1 MIPNTPSE
9 PISSCRRSGPAA
21 DSGAR
26 PRSSTPAG
34 VTARSPRTMSLNR
47 PYPAEFWP
55 DDRVAAKP
63 PMVANWKLCGKWPSE
78 NPCSPSRR
86 SACGP
91 VTPAPSSASPETSS
105 SEYNPPSRRRSKDTT
120 ALNWPRTGSRPP
132 TTLVPPPNG
141 TTAMLC
147 REQKWRISATSFSSP
162 GSSTASGASCTPG
175 SLRRSRSSVDLPPA
189 RNSRSRSSTMQNCV
203 PTIADS
209 ASRSGCDSADGRN
222 FTCCGSS
229 SAPPESSTPRASF
242 SRDRIPSDSGLAASG
257 SPQAFHFIG
266 GRSAACCSSGR
277 VMRYSIT
284 YAVNQ

>member
-34 VTARSPRTMSLNR
+34 VTARSPRTMSLKR
-47 PYPAEFWP
+47 PYPAESWP

-78 NPCSPSRR
+78 KPCSPSRR

-91 VTPAPSSASPETSS
+91 VTPAPSSASPEISS
-105 SEYNPPSRRRSKDTT
+105 SACNWSKRRRSSDTT
-120 ALNWPRTGSRPP
+120 ALNWPRMGSRPP

-141 TTAMLC
+141 TTAMLRC
-147 REQKWRISATSFSSP
+147 AQYRRISAISSSSP
-162 GSSTASGASCTPG
+162 GSSTASGASWTPG
-175 SLRRSRSSVDLPPA
+175 SLRRSRSRVDLPPA
-189 RNSRSRSSTMQNCV
+189 RNSRSRSSTTQWPA
-203 PTIADS
+203 PTIAASAPRSVADS
-209 ASRSGCDSADGRN
+209 AEGRN
-222 FTCCGSS
+222 CTRSSSS
-229 SAPPESSTPRASF
+229 SAVGESSTPRACF
-242 SRDRIPSDSGLAASG
+242 SRARIPSDSGLAASG
-257 SPQAFHFIG
+257 SPHAFHFIG
-266 GRSAACCSSGR
+266 GRSADCCSSGR

-284 YAVNQ
+284 DAVNQ